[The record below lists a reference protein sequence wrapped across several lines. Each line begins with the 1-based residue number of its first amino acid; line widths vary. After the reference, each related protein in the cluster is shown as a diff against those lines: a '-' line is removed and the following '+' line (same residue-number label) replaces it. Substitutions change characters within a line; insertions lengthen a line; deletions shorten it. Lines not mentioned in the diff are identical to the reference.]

1 MIYPVPLCLI
11 LNGAG
16 NALTK
21 GRGLRGA
28 AAGFVLAAAGL
39 FASVPSTGVVSA
51 EAPEATPPVRTISYN
66 VCGAYTA
73 KCQSDMPLVAWADGL
88 QGHITDWDTDVVMLQ
103 EMCKGQYDR
112 LRQALPGYAGVWT
125 STQTSDGCSKWGD
138 DRSFGQAL
146 LIKAP
151 QSEVTGMSAELTP
164 PGFTEEKRSVVCA
177 KAPVDGR
184 AVLACSTHL
193 RRADATM
200 NDTPAL
206 LERIETWAN
215 GLPVVLAGDFNARPD
230 YAHMDP
236 VYAGRPGTLSFDEAD
251 GTDQQYFTDACRTAG
266 STECRSGAP
275 TLVDNETGTKYVSKF
290 DFAFFTHQDFRDL
303 FSETVETGFTKV
315 KDHLLVRSAAA
326 FRERSPVAGD
336 LSGDGIRDLLAV
348 QDDGSL
354 RLYPGV
360 GDGRFAPYQI
370 IGATGFAGAD
380 VSHRGDWNGDGREDV
395 IARIGDELWVY
406 PNIGFGRLGARIPMG
421 ERHTGWA
428 HANVLAVGDID
439 GDGQPDLLGRSAN
452 GLYLHRGSVG
462 TNPML
467 PRSAVML
474 GSPEWKPADLPEI
487 LAPGD
492 VNNDGRADLWARSA
506 DGQIRQF
513 LSGGAQALPAPTVI
527 GSAPH
532 TEYALAGTVGDTNDD
547 GRADL
552 LLTTAPQD
560 TSTGDLLFRPGDAA
574 GTGFGPAVPLGQ
586 GGWRWIQSMR

>member
-1 MIYPVPLCLI
+1 M
-11 LNGAG
+11 A
-16 NALTK
+16 K
-21 GRGLRGA
+21 ERSLRGVVA
-28 AAGFVLAAAGL
+28 SLLLAACL
-39 FASVPSTGVVSA
+39 FASVPSPAAVSA
-51 EAPEATPPVRTISYN
+51 EAPAGTPPVRTISYN
-66 VCGAYTA
+66 VCGAYAA
-73 KCQSDMPLVAWADGL
+73 KCQSDMSLTAWADGL

-103 EMCKGQYDR
+103 EVCKGQYDR
-112 LRQALPGYAGVWT
+112 LRQALPVYAGVWT

-146 LIKAP
+146 LLKAP
-151 QSEVTGMSAELTP
+151 QSEVTGVSAELTP
-164 PGFTEEKRSVVCA
+164 PGFTGEKRSVVCA
-177 KAPVDGR
+177 KAPVHGR

-193 RRADATM
+193 RRDDATK

-236 VYAGRPGTLSFDEAD
+236 VYAGLPGTLSFDEAD
-251 GTDQQYFTDACRTAG
+251 GTDQQYFTDACIAAG
-266 STECRSGAP
+266 ATECRSGAP

-290 DFAFFTHQDFRDL
+290 DFTFFTHQGFRDL
-303 FSETVETGFTKV
+303 RSETVETGLTKV

-326 FRERSPVAGD
+326 FQERSPVDGD
-336 LSGDGIRDLLAV
+336 LSGDGIPDLLAV

-354 RLYPGV
+354 RLYPGL
-360 GDGRFAPYQI
+360 GGGRFGPYRV
-370 IGATGFAGAD
+370 IGASGFAGAE

-395 IARIGDELWVY
+395 IARIDDELWVY
-406 PNIGFGRLGARIPMG
+406 PNIGLGSLGDRIPMG

-428 HANVLAVGDID
+428 HANVFAIGDID

-462 TNPML
+462 TNPTL
-467 PRSAVML
+467 PRGVVML
-474 GSPEWKPADLPEI
+474 GGPEWKPADLPEI

-506 DGQIRQF
+506 EGQLHQF
-513 LSGGAQALPAPTVI
+513 LSGGAQVLPAPTII
-527 GSAPH
+527 GSVPSAQYP
-532 TEYALAGTVGDTNDD
+532 LASTVGDINGDR
-547 GRADL
+547 RADL
-552 LLTTAPQD
+552 LLTTAPQG
-560 TSTGDLLFRPGDAA
+560 TSTGDLLFRPGDVA
-574 GTGFGPAVPLGQ
+574 GTGFGSAVSIGE